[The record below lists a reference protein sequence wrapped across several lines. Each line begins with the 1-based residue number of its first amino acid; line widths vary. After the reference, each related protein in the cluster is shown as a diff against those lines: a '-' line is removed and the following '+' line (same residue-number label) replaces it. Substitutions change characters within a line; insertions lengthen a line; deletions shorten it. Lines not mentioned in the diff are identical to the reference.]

1 MKSTSWPSPAKLGFF
16 VSGDLP
22 ALGMAP
28 RGNIDIAATAVGYI
42 QAAVGAGVNFR
53 QLQPP

>member
-28 RGNIDIAATAVGYI
+28 RGNLDIAAATVGYMP
-42 QAAVGAGVNFR
+42 AAVGAGVNFS